1 MIGVVDAAHA
11 SDQPERDEGGN
22 ALREMTLRAY
32 DVSGRTARRGRD
44 SLVRRLERWR
54 SHWFLIAQ
62 TAVTAGLAWLVAV
75 RLLGH
80 PTPFFAPIAAIV
92 TLGVTYGQR
101 LRRGIEI
108 AVGVAVGVLVGE
120 FFALLAGSGVWQI
133 IVVVAIAMSVATL
146 LSSRQLI
153 IIQACVQSVLVVA
166 LVGAVSQGFSRWLD
180 ALVGCTLALLV
191 ATVAPGAPLRRPA
204 QLAARVLDHLAA
216 TLDAAAIELRDSDEQ
231 AGDKVLAQARQTDDA
246 LAELDDAT
254 AEGLAVV
261 RQSPFRRRQLPGV
274 EAYAQL
280 LDPLDHASRNLR
292 VLARRCAVALWRGE
306 EVPAPYRVQ
315 MTGLAEVM
323 RFMAIEL
330 RNGRLP
336 TKARDRLVAVGRDT
350 SHLELAESLSA
361 VVILAQVRSITAD
374 LLELTGMDYAEA
386 RELIPDMD

>member
-80 PTPFFAPIAAIV
+80 PTPFFAPIAAII

-191 ATVAPGAPLRRPA
+191 ATVAPGAPLRKPA

-280 LDPLDHASRNLR
+280 SDPLDHASRNLR

-306 EVPAPYRVQ
+306 EVLAPYRVQ
-315 MTGLAEVM
+315 MTRLAEVM

-374 LLELTGMDYAEA
+374 LLELTGMDYAQA